1 MLQSSLVIGRY
12 IVSAGNRRKKSDSG
26 FGAFHVDNGL
36 VERCPKFAVKIT
48 KIVREKSITVV
59 KLQAGEDEII
69 KKRFQKCKLIFRQFK
84 NTSIAVNTI

>member
-1 MLQSSLVIGRY
+1 MVDILYQQATGK
-12 IVSAGNRRKKSDSG
+12 KKSDSG

-69 KKRFQKCKLIFRQFK
+69 KKRFQKCKLIF
-84 NTSIAVNTI
+84 VNSKIHPLL

>member
-59 KLQAGEDEII
+59 KLQAGEDEI
-69 KKRFQKCKLIFRQFK
+69 KKRFQKRKLIFRQFK

>member
-1 MLQSSLVIGRY
+1 MVDILYQQATGE
-12 IVSAGNRRKKSDSG
+12 KKSDSG

-59 KLQAGEDEII
+59 KPQAGEDEII
-69 KKRFQKCKLIFRQFK
+69 KDFK
-84 NTSIAVNTI
+84 NVNSSSSI